1 MNKHALMLTAAA
13 VALMTSPALAAGPT
27 AIATKVTDP
36 QKTSAAGDITIDTGG
51 SVVVTIANPAIEIDS
66 NNFVNLKVPGALVS
80 NKDTANAIGIQLDA
94 TKTGTGFGGGT
105 GPGDGTPGNA
115 IALDNFGIIDLAGT
129 GTDKIGIL
137 VKAIDGAGSIFNGD
151 IKLESGSTARVQGDS
166 SIGLE
171 IAQGATLNGNV
182 TILGTL
188 VAQSTSA
195 SSTTASNVVAMNIL
209 GDIFGDIDIQEGGL
223 VEATGQG
230 AEGLLI
236 SGHVMGSFTN
246 GGSLLAI
253 GTLIPAT
260 TGGNPEAGSAL
271 VIAGSIDGG
280 ILNAGP
286 SAGDPG
292 ANQATLSMQGT
303 GRAAVWIGPGVLGST
318 TNGTMTIGA
327 FADNANPNFSFL
339 NRGSITAQ
347 SIDPNRS
354 EEAIEFTGTVGANVD
369 LTGGF
374 FNSGSI
380 AASAF
385 SDGKQQLP
393 FSATALFINGY
404 VNVNKGTVSSF
415 ALVNSNE
422 SNLGTISAS
431 VSGSTGG
438 TATAILIG
446 PNATL
451 DSIDNLGA
459 IAATATTTDTVIGTL
474 NAFAIV
480 DQSGTLATINNSG
493 TISATAT
500 LLDNNGQIAVAA
512 DLSRNTGGVQFT
524 DSGIVAGDIRFG
536 IGNDVLVVN
545 GTPGGVAA
553 TVTGDI
559 AFGGT
564 PDPDDSSNFDTLTIG
579 TNNSAGSVSGA
590 VTETGGGRVRVTIGN
605 LGSLTLRNTGKSLFA
620 TDLSVANSGVL
631 NLSLSNG
638 FNQQA
643 DPTNPA
649 LVTAHNVTLSQGSVL
664 NVSFGSFI
672 STPGGNPAQ
681 FTLFN
686 ADTAIAMGDPTAIKN
701 SIEKTIPFLF
711 LGTVCNYNTTGSFA
725 NDPDCGPGPSTPA
738 LVLNLAPKTI
748 GPDPDTQIDLKGN
761 AAKLFDQVNAALV
774 EDDQLGAA
782 IVTDVVDQQTAQ
794 KAYSSFVPDVSGSS
808 RAVAI
813 SITDQAT
820 GPVGARQRAL
830 RMYAG
835 QPGGATLWG
844 QEFVERLNSN
854 RDNMDAFR
862 ATGFGFALGVDSG
875 DPRNGRYGGALTF
888 FSGDQNNKGPNFTK
902 TTNEWYMLSGYTD
915 WRGKGLFLD
924 SQISAGYGRLNG
936 KRFLRLDDPNNVD
949 ANGKPLVFKRT
960 ARSKRNAL
968 LIAGGL
974 STGAILTYGSTVIT
988 PQLSVDGLTMREE
1001 GYTEEGGGSIL
1012 GGDGFDL
1019 KVQPYYA
1026 SSVRGYFGTALR
1038 EDLNLG
1044 DFFIQPELRAGYR
1057 YDFLSDPVKLRAAF
1071 KSLADTPDN
1080 RFTLT
1085 GPGQRQGNVVGGA
1098 SIAITTGAW
1107 SLGVNYDYLRGQ
1119 NGAVSQT
1126 GTLTLVGRI

>member
-1 MNKHALMLTAAA
+1 MNKHALLLSAAA
-13 VALMTSPALAAGPT
+13 VALLAGPAFADKT
-27 AIATKVTDP
+27 ITTNDTN
-36 QKTSAAGDITIDTGG
+36 QHKTSADGNITIDTGG
-51 SVVVTIANPAIEIDS
+51 SVVVKIANPAIEIDS

-94 TKTGTGFGGGT
+94 TTAGT
-105 GPGDGTPGNA
+105 GPGDGTPGSA
-115 IALDNFGIIDLAGT
+115 IALDNFGVIDLSGT
-129 GTDKIGIL
+129 GTNKIGIL
-137 VKAIDGAGSIFNGD
+137 VKAIGGAGSIFNGD
-151 IKLESGSTARVQGDS
+151 IELESGSTARVQGDS
-166 SIGLE
+166 SVGLE

-182 TILGTL
+182 TILGSL

-195 SSTTASNVVAMNIL
+195 TSTTASNVVAMNIL
-209 GDIFGDIDIQEGGL
+209 GDIFGDIDIQKGGL

-230 AEGLLI
+230 AKGLLI

-246 GGSLLAI
+246 AGSLLAI
-253 GTLIPAT
+253 GTLTPAT
-260 TGGNPEAGSAL
+260 TGGNPEAESAL

-292 ANQATLSMQGT
+292 ATQATLSMQGT
-303 GRAAVWIGPGVLGST
+303 GRATVLIGPGVLGST
-318 TNGTMTIGA
+318 TNGTMTIGP

-354 EEAIEFTGTVGANVD
+354 EETIEFIGTVGANVD

-385 SDGKQQLP
+385 GDGKQQPPSP
-393 FSATALFINGY
+393 FSATALFIGDY
-404 VNVNKGTVSSF
+404 VNVNKGAVSSF
-415 ALVNSNE
+415 ALVNSNQ

-451 DSIDNLGA
+451 DSIDNSGA
-459 IAATATTTDTVIGTL
+459 IAATASTTDTAIGTL
-474 NAFAIV
+474 NAFAIF
-480 DQSGTLATINNSG
+480 DRSGTLATINNSG
-493 TISATAT
+493 TISATVT
-500 LLDNNGQIAVAA
+500 TPLDNDGQIAVAVN
-512 DLSRNTGGVQFT
+512 LLNNTNDVTFT
-524 DSGIVAGDIRFG
+524 DSGTVTGDIRFG

-545 GTPGGVAA
+545 GTPGGAAA
-553 TVTGDI
+553 TVNGDI

-564 PDPDDSSNFDTLTIG
+564 PDPDDPSNFDTLTIG

-590 VTETGGGRVRVTIGN
+590 VTETGGGRVKVTIGN
-605 LGSLTLRNTGKSLFA
+605 QGILTLRNTDKSLFA

-638 FNQQA
+638 FNQSA
-643 DPTNPA
+643 KPTNPA

-672 STPGGNPAQ
+672 STPGGKPAQ
-681 FTLFN
+681 FTLFD
-686 ADTAIAMGDPTAIKN
+686 ADNSITLANPSAIKA
-701 SIEKTIPFLF
+701 SIVNTIPFLF
-711 LGTVCNYNTTGSFA
+711 LGTVCNYNTTGMFA
-725 NDPDCGPGPSTPA
+725 NDPGCGPGPSTPA

-782 IVTDVVDQQTAQ
+782 IVTDVVDQPTAQ

-844 QEFVERLNSN
+844 QEFVERLNSSRGN
-854 RDNMDAFR
+854 VDAFR

-875 DPRNGRYGGALTF
+875 DPRNGRYGTALTF

-915 WRGKGLFLD
+915 WRGKGFFLD
-924 SQISAGYGRLNG
+924 SQLSGGYGRLNG

-1001 GYTEEGGGSIL
+1001 GYTEEGGGAAA

-1026 SSVRGYFGTALR
+1026 SSVRGYFGTSLR

-1107 SLGVNYDYLRGQ
+1107 SLGVNYDYLRSQ
-1119 NGAVSQT
+1119 NGAISQF
-1126 GTLTLVGRI
+1126 GTVTLVGRI